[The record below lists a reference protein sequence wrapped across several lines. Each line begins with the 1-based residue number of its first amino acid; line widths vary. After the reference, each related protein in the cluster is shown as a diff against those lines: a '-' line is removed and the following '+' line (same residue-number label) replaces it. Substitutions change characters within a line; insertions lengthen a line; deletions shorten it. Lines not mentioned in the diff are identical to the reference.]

1 MAGKGWER
9 RRKSDK
15 EWVSG
20 HDWGQA
26 WAHLPHGVILGV
38 VLLALLTAGIF
49 GIRKVLLPAEEQLRR
64 DVYEESKSYRDGT
77 IRDLDNLRLEWLRAS
92 EVHKKAIAETA
103 RHRAADF
110 PRADLP
116 ERIREWLSEIEP

>member
-1 MAGKGWER
+1 VTR
-9 RRKSDK
+9 RHRD
-15 EWVSG
+15 EGWVSG

-38 VLLALLTAGIF
+38 VLLAIAVAGLF

-77 IRDLDNLRLEWLRAS
+77 IRDLDNLRLEWLKA
-92 EVHKKAIAETA
+92 EGVHKAALAETA

-110 PRADLP
+110 PRDELP
-116 ERIREWLSEIEP
+116 ERLRGWLVEIEP